1 MTTTTTLAQLL
12 SDCEEVVPLV
22 TDEITTTAT
31 TTTPKKATI
40 QILSEAEDPVEA
52 AVNSEHKMPTT
63 TPRTTKTTLSL
74 YSLIQILS
82 DFEEVEPAGML
93 SRQRRLGFRR
103 RPIIF
108 FQHFNQYFLPTNVF
122 LSLTAPMGNSQFIT
136 KPRRRRPSS
145 NKLRQALPPPP
156 SESKDESENPSEIVQ
171 IKATLGDRFGRLSA
185 ARQKLVLRRW
195 RYLQTLSARDAKA
208 LLEKPFGT
216 SSDNSVKR

>member
-1 MTTTTTLAQLL
+1 M
-12 SDCEEVVPLV
+12 VPLV

-40 QILSEAEDPVEA
+40 QILSEAEDPVA
-52 AVNSEHKMPTT
+52 AAASNKHEMPTT

-93 SRQRRLGFRR
+93 SRKRCLGFRR

-108 FQHFNQYFLPTNVF
+108 FQHFNRYFLCVDLF
-122 LSLTAPMGNSQFIT
+122 LSSTAPMGDSRPIT
-136 KPRRRRPSS
+136 KPRRRRPSP

-156 SESKDESENPSEIVQ
+156 SESKGESENPSEIVQ
-171 IKATLGDRFGRLSA
+171 IKAIFGNRFGWLNA
-185 ARQKLVLRRW
+185 AQQKLVLRGW
-195 RYLQTLSARDAKA
+195 KYLQILFARDAKGFTWEA
-208 LLEKPFGT
+208 VWN
-216 SSDNSVKR
+216 D